1 MFMLFQR
8 LTSRGKIYW
17 GSNEK
22 SLLGSG
28 VQAVRQ
34 ASRNFLSTSVVV
46 QRQARFGKEKINLL
60 IATLANLVCL
70 ATIFCGI
77 GFIFRLQ
84 VGGSMSSPW
93 RYENIMLILSWKT
106 NSKSALFGGN
116 FCGNFSLF
124 FPARFGS
131 LHGVIWFFRAS
142 PRRREHIFPVNSA
155 LMVDSRVG
163 SAGCTVELW
172 ESLEQIFSH
181 CLTKK
186 NHFYRKLGRRDE
198 RISLNLREK
207 AIVLA

>member
-1 MFMLFQR
+1 MLFQR

-17 GSNEK
+17 GSNE
-22 SLLGSG
+22 SLSL
-28 VQAVRQ
+28 VPVCRQ
-34 ASRNFLSTSVVV
+34 ASISRFLSTSVVL

-70 ATIFCGI
+70 ATVFCGI
-77 GFIFRLQ
+77 GFMFRLP
-84 VGGSMSSPW
+84 VGGSVSSPW

-116 FCGNFSLF
+116 FCGNFSLVF
-124 FPARFGS
+124 SRS
-131 LHGVIWFFRAS
+131 VRQLTWRNL
-142 PRRREHIFPVNSA
+142 IFSCFTPPQRTHFSVNSA

-172 ESLEQIFSH
+172 ESAEQIFSH

-186 NHFYRKLGRRDE
+186 NHFYRKPGRRDE